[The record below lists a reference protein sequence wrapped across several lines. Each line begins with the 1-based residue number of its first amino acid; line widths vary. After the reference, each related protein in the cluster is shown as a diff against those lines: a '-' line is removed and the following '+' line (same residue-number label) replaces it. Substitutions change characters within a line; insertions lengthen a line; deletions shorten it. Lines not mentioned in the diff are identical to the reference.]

1 MTNPYFKKIQINR
14 TNFELT
20 SLRSF
25 FPLSALCGAPTTCR
39 GSRRGGTWTSTL
51 KWSDH
56 WSSLGAESRRTCSTT
71 AQITEVSSDIAR
83 AFAPTRWPCEGKRTG
98 EVAAAWAAA
107 ASSSRE
113 PFVGFGLESLRKK
126 ILQGLLRALLQLA
139 SRRSWRTCTVRIIS
153 AWGIS
158 CMRRQ
163 IITALLAPL
172 PPSTFQL
179 WSQISQTV
187 RGLGW
192 IQSCMLVACMTAEMM
207 KLEGTSVLAPTNLM
221 FVVTPISL
229 VGALKVSI
237 IILHLAPVV
246 CSPRVWVDFYNITRN
261 FMVLK
266 KNTLRY
272 LNFTLKFLVSRDT

>member
-1 MTNPYFKKIQINR
+1 MFDDGPDHGGIIGYCASVCADAVTMR
-14 TNFELT
+14 RE
-20 SLRSF
+20 
-25 FPLSALCGAPTTCR
+25 ADGR
-39 GSRRGGTWTSTL
+39 GCSG
-51 KWSDH
+51 
-56 WSSLGAESRRTCSTT
+56 LGCCS
-71 AQITEVSSDIAR
+71 I
-83 AFAPTRWPCEGKRTG
+83 
-98 EVAAAWAAA
+98 
-107 ASSSRE
+107 SSRE

-126 ILQGLLRALLQLA
+126 ILQGLLRALMQLA
-139 SRRSWRTCTVRIIS
+139 SRRSWRTCTVHIIS

-246 CSPRVWVDFYNITRN
+246 VHPEFEWTSI
-261 FMVLK
+261 VLREILWS
-266 KNTLRY
+266 LR
-272 LNFTLKFLVSRDT
+272 KIP